1 MSNDNKPA
9 KAVAD
14 LEPFLGT
21 WRNTG
26 TLYDETGK
34 EAGRMNAID
43 HYEWLEGGFFML
55 HRIEGRL
62 GHNNIRVLEVIGVQ
76 RKGGDVIAR
85 FYDNRG
91 MTGEQTN
98 ILDGKSFSVDG
109 PQQRFRGQFD
119 DDFQTLE
126 GLWEMADDGKT
137 WRPWMKIVLEKQA
150 PAMARA
156 PRKAAAR
163 PVAETRH

>member
-1 MSNDNKPA
+1 MTNDNKPA

-55 HRIEGRL
+55 HRVEGRL
-62 GHNNIRVLEVIGVQ
+62 GHDDIRVLEVIGVQ
-76 RKGGDVIAR
+76 HKGGDVIAR

-91 MTGEQTN
+91 MTGGQTN

-109 PQQRFRGQFD
+109 PRQRFRGQFD